1 MSKKLIKLLA
11 VVLTVALGT
20 IGCTKSNKIDDN
32 NKNEIS
38 EYNIQESDYI
48 HLTTIF
54 PETINPI
61 LNTNKSVSYI
71 MNLIYDGLFE
81 MDENYNVEPRLVEK
95 YTLSSDGK
103 SIRIKLA
110 SDATWHNKKEV
121 TSSDVSYTVDL
132 IKKNS
137 KSPYVALVD
146 NIQSIHISDSKNFT
160 IKLKENDPFAI
171 DKLTFPIVS
180 KDKLS
185 SLNTS
190 QIGEYKNN
198 LLGNGPYK
206 IKKYEDRQYI
216 ILERNEDYFGDL
228 PENRKE
234 IYVKMVPDKESQTE
248 MVLALD
254 SDIANISLEELSKF
268 ENKKEFNITKYEGRD
283 YEMVIFNYD
292 NEFLNN
298 VNFRKAIISSIDRE
312 KLLNEAYVD
321 NADLSNFPLNTKNKY
336 YNNDIKNISYDKEK
350 ALNYLESGL
359 KSVSKSQEEK
369 QSEDS
374 QGSSENV
381 EGIIE
386 DNLSGSST
394 EGELSKQ
401 EIKQILNN
409 IELSI
414 IVSSD
419 NGERVKVAH
428 TISQDLSSIGVKSTV
443 KELNNEDLK
452 KSLDSKDYDLAVVGY
467 SLSSVPDARGILE
480 ACGIK
485 DKKLSTYIESLGKS
499 TSESETKKIYNQI
512 QKYVVEKASFISLG
526 ILDDFIVSNKRLKGT
541 INPNEFDIYK
551 GISNLQMSK

>member
-206 IKKYEDRQYI
+206 IKKCEDRQYI

-350 ALNYLESGL
+350 ALNYLASGL

-452 KSLDSKDYDLAVVGY
+452 KALDSKDYDLAVVGY